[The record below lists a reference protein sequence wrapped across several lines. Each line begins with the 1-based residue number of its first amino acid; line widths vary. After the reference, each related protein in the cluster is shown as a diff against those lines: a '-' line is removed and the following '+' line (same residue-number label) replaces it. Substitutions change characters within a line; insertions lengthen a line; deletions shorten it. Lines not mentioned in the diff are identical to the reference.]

1 MPCNISLTACKFLI
15 NSHSILITQLIS
27 QCYDNKYGIDL
38 RAIHKKSS
46 KANAS
51 TILTVGKFNH
61 EKLVFSDGISTKFEL
76 VHYGNLIFLLGNKSC
91 YPCGGIVEGAYGI
104 NWVPI
109 FVIPTGKEIQT
120 SSSIYKSYC
129 VNINPIEGYL
139 KYIKPKQ
146 FFEFVNDY
154 QKSFLTSDWYTNNS
168 LRYLITAYN
177 LLPANLIFKE
187 LRARNLLNPFELSL
201 GSIIYDFG
209 ITSTELF
216 NCLNY
221 SRELSPQFTYL
232 AYLKTKFALAKSTT
246 VLINSDDFKNFISSF
261 NLNQIE
267 DFFEVQY
274 LVETLELSNFYPDL
288 MADVLQINLIQ
299 RLCPAEPWTD
309 LSILLQAR
317 FTPVNIT
324 LSTIEKYY
332 HRIKSNIRNLEN
344 LARRN
349 YGYREVGTLYNER
362 AIFAALKKDF
372 DVGEVV
378 TQFSPNWLGRQ
389 RFDIYIKSLNVAI
402 EYNGKQHYEAI
413 SFFGGVE
420 GFQKTLNRD
429 ELKRKK
435 CKENGCNLIEI
446 KYDEDI
452 ETALITIKKELGI
465 LK

>member
-1 MPCNISLTACKFLI
+1 LNNPLI
-15 NSHSILITQLIS
+15 AH
-27 QCYDNKYGIDL
+27 CYDNKYGIDL
-38 RAIHKKSS
+38 RSIHIESS
-46 KANAS
+46 NAKES
-51 TILTVGKFNH
+51 TILKDEKFNQ
-61 EKLVFSDGISTKFEL
+61 EKLLFSDGISTKFEL
-76 VHYGNLIFLLGNKSC
+76 VHNGNLIFLLGNKSC

-109 FVIPTGKEIQT
+109 FVLPTGKEIQT
-120 SSSIYKSYC
+120 SSSIYKSCC
-129 VNINPIEGYL
+129 VNINPIDRYL
-139 KYIKPKQ
+139 KYIKPEQ

-154 QKSFLTSDWYTNNS
+154 QRSFLTNDWYTNNS

-232 AYLKTKFALAKSTT
+232 AYLKTRFALVKSTT

-274 LVETLELSNFYPDL
+274 LVETLELSNFYPEL
-288 MADVLQINLIQ
+288 MADVLHISLIK

-324 LSTIEKYY
+324 LSTVENYY
-332 HRIKSNIRNLEN
+332 HRIKTNIRNLEN
-344 LARRN
+344 LTRKN
-349 YGYREVGTLYNER
+349 LGYREVGSLYNER
-362 AIFAALKKDF
+362 AIFEDLKSHFGKH
-372 DVGEVV
+372 DVFA
-378 TQFSPNWLGRQ
+378 QFSPKWLGRQ

-402 EYNGKQHYEAI
+402 EYNGKQHYESI
-413 SFFGGVE
+413 PFFGGDE
-420 GFQKTLNRD
+420 GFQKTLARD

-435 CKENGCNLIEI
+435 CKENGCSLIEI

-452 ETALITIKKELGI
+452 ETALKSIMKELGI
-465 LK
+465 LN